1 MKEEQVHDDPE
12 GGANADGAD
21 PIGHEAKESLQDDE
35 QSNGDE
41 NTARTS
47 LSDVRIEFFIEI
59 RDCHLKLDR
68 GDPIF
73 CKYFK

>member
-21 PIGHEAKESLQDDE
+21 PIGHEAKESLLDDE

-47 LSDVRIEFFIEI
+47 LSDVRIELFI
-59 RDCHLKLDR
+59 
-68 GDPIF
+68 
-73 CKYFK
+73 